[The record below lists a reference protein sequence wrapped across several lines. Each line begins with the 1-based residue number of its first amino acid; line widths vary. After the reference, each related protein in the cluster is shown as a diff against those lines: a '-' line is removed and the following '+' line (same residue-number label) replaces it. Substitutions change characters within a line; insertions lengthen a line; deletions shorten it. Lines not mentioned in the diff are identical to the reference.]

1 MKLSKLQELYDL
13 LDKRAVLQHF
23 VDAPSDSLFIGMKGV
38 NNQIVLLNELNL
50 KVRILLGIQVDKI
63 EEEMKAAGIDMTPE
77 KKKPEPEAKGSE
89 PEKKKSEPE
98 SETPPEKVID
108 ATASESGEGSK
119 EPVTP
124 EESTGT
130 DEKSSS
136 E

>member
-23 VDAPSDSLFIGMKGV
+23 VDSPSESLFIGMKGV
-38 NNQIVLLNELNL
+38 NNQIVLQRELDI

-77 KKKPEPEAKGSE
+77 KPEPAK
-89 PEKKKSEPE
+89 PP
-98 SETPPEKVID
+98 ETPPEGAID
-108 ATASESGEGSK
+108 ATASESGEESK
-119 EPVTP
+119 EPAP
-124 EESTGT
+124 AEEAPGT

>member
-23 VDAPSDSLFIGMKGV
+23 VDSPSDSLFIGMKGV

-50 KVRILLGIQVDKI
+50 KVRILLGVQVDKI

-77 KKKPEPEAKGSE
+77 EKKPEPDKKKPEPD
-89 PEKKKSEPE
+89 P
-98 SETPPEKVID
+98 ETPPEKVID
-108 ATASESGEGSK
+108 ATASESGEES
-119 EPVTP
+119 EAPATP
-124 EESTGT
+124 EESPGT
-130 DEKSSS
+130 DEEGST